1 MHEFLKFVKR
11 LDWTLLLAIL
21 AISILSLMIIA
32 SATHANNGQY
42 SFVIKQSVFLLVGL
56 CAAGV
61 LTYFDFHLLDK
72 YAKIIYVVNLVLL
85 VIVKFAGT
93 SALGAQRWI
102 QIGPFTLQPSEF
114 AKLFMIICLARLLSQ
129 HPEGFHTWKS
139 LLPVIALMG
148 PPFVLVLI
156 QPDLGTS
163 LVFAAITFGMLYV
176 SGFSMKIVKQIMAVF
191 VVSLPAIWFFLLHDY
206 QKM

>member
-21 AISILSLMIIA
+21 AISLLSLMIIA

-56 CAAGV
+56 CTAGV
-61 LTYFDFHLLDK
+61 LTYFDFHLLEK

-156 QPDLGTS
+156 
-163 LVFAAITFGMLYV
+163 
-176 SGFSMKIVKQIMAVF
+176 
-191 VVSLPAIWFFLLHDY
+191 
-206 QKM
+206 